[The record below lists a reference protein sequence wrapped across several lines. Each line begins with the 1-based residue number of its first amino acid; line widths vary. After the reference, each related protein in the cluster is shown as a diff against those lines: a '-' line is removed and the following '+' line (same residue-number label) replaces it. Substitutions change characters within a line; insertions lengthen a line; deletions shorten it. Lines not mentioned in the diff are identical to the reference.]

1 MSTVEVIKHVMLGSG
16 AEWVMWLLFGLSA
29 LSVTVAGERWLFFRT
44 KTERNVGLA
53 QSLDRHLASGD
64 YEEALALLRPLTTVS
79 ARVAETGLRMASR
92 GVAAAER
99 AMQSTLAAERA
110 LLDRRLAIL
119 STLGNNAPFLGLL
132 GTVIGVVLAFDALG
146 QAPSAGA
153 DGPST
158 AVMGAIAEALVATA
172 VGIAVALPAV
182 AAFNYFQSR
191 ITALLDESET
201 LSNLVLAYLSSD
213 TTSHRGGTSWSSL
226 EDRD

>member
-1 MSTVEVIKHVMLGSG
+1 M
-16 AEWVMWLLFGLSA
+16 
-29 LSVTVAGERWLFFRT
+29 
-44 KTERNVGLA
+44 
-53 QSLDRHLASGD
+53 ASGD
-64 YEEALALLRPLTTVS
+64 AVVALALLRPLTTVS